1 MFFCLYC
8 GILGSLILYAFLP
21 VFHCQTVLLQGRY
34 NQKIQKTN
42 PSTTQCPQPSEKNF
56 QAGEGESHREL
67 GELSLESL
75 HIDPQGP
82 GPAGDK
88 HGNPL
93 QVSEIQ
99 EQQEPVPP

>member
-1 MFFCLYC
+1 MPFSQCSIVRLYC
-8 GILGSLILYAFLP
+8 FRGDTTKKYRRQIPRPLN
-21 VFHCQTVLLQGRY
+21 VL
-34 NQKIQKTN
+34 N
-42 PSTTQCPQPSEKNF
+42 PQRKYF
-56 QAGEGESHREL
+56 QAGEGESHREF